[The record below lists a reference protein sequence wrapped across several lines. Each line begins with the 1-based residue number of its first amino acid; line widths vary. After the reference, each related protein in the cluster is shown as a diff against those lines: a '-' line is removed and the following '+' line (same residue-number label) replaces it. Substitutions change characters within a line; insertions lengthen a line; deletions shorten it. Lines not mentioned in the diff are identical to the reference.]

1 MLNPSQACLLRA
13 YHPLG
18 QPCGHTQRSPN
29 RSGDDHVSVVTRPS
43 PGRPPMLTPVSFTVF
58 FYGRV
63 TTMVEVE
70 VAVGQAA
77 YIYTADAGVV

>member
-1 MLNPSQACLLRA
+1 
-13 YHPLG
+13 
-18 QPCGHTQRSPN
+18 
-29 RSGDDHVSVVTRPS
+29 
-43 PGRPPMLTPVSFTVF
+43 MLTPVSFTVF

-70 VAVGQAA
+70 VAVVQVA